1 MILDFSLEVKKDN
14 GYQMNGNVTLK
25 DVQPVVSDNIDIML
39 EKLDQAQNAKAFAA
53 RLTNKPETSMLSIP
67 ER

>member
-1 MILDFSLEVKKDN
+1 
-14 GYQMNGNVTLK
+14 MNEKIMLK
-25 DVQPVVSDNIDIML
+25 DVQPVVFDNIDIRL

>member
-1 MILDFSLEVKKDN
+1 
-14 GYQMNGNVTLK
+14 MNGNVTLK
-25 DVQPVVSDNIDIML
+25 DVQPVVFDNIDIML